1 MKNKFMRSV
10 TAMVVAVTM
19 LISSQGVV
27 TSFADGGD
35 HSDMSESSSVQMNE
49 VDNNGTDQS
58 TKDDAAQCNCGATD
72 GEAHKE
78 GCPLYVKPDG
88 GNTENDAAQCTC
100 GAKEG
105 EPHQENCPLYVKPDD
120 GNTNDGDTDNGAGE
134 DTNIKSVV
142 DTINALP
149 AAETITEETDLVS
162 LKDQVNAARVAY
174 DALSD
179 DQKADFDAATLE
191 KLTALEAKISELESG
206 EQETAPSEAVQN
218 VIEKIDSAVE
228 QIDYTTETISATD
241 GTTVTK
247 THITMLKDLDPANNA
262 ELKALIDKE
271 AAHEQDETQPALTD
285 EEAAKLSEARKAFED
300 ASAKYLSEGFS
311 NAQLVARQ
319 AYDALATEEEKA
331 QVTNYSLLTDME
343 ANIAYIM
350 QAVNTLPETPEIT
363 PGMDQNKINEI
374 LKSEATEITIKA
386 GTYSN
391 VSINVTGKTLIV
403 NGVVEGLTGFSLNN
417 ATLKGATDKGTDK
430 ITLTDITSEVTFN
443 NGVTLENVTLD
454 IKGAVHNF
462 LLNWASGNVNITNS
476 TLSASDNTKGCGL
489 YAGGSTAG
497 SVFYANNSEVHFDH
511 NVQGDGGSGIWAN
524 GDGNP
529 NAAFKFEN
537 STLTMNNNGLN
548 GFMGV
553 RTGKATF
560 NFINTN
566 VTVTGNGSSTD
577 GGEGDGFSYGYITL
591 KNTDNG
597 DYTFNVSGND
607 NNGLDGGW
615 ANNAALDANGYTIK
629 ANGNG
634 NIGINIS
641 KLNEEKTESS
651 ITDCTVEANGNGSH
665 GLSVKQPCSITGSQV
680 TANGNGADGIRFF
693 SSSRNLSINNS
704 SVTANGNTGSGLYFY
719 GNKLTTSG
727 NTSIILNSNQN
738 SGLYVY
744 RGTADLSGADV
755 TIMTNNT
762 SSNGGGIYNKGT
774 LTLPNGAKVYNNHAT
789 KAGDDIYN
797 TGEITFSRVGTDWT
811 LDDTN
816 LPITGWYYDGHKNGD
831 ETKRWKQDTQEDSYQ
846 LFNSFDENGKV
857 VLNTV
862 TSLKAAH
869 AYSYDPKTPV
879 NPGTEWQVSKSKT
892 ATNLDANYQSQ
903 ITLSLPSSE
912 YQLASD
918 VVFVLDKSTSG
929 NVKDDAIKMLE
940 SLKSDIEENGAKVNV
955 GIVIFNQAASR
966 FGWYDL
972 ITEYDQIIEIFNKEI
987 KDGTNLNAGLL
998 AAKEMLEEHTDVDPN
1013 RKHMILVSDG
1023 ISYYYCEGTNYQ
1035 QGYTIASLNGGNDG
1049 EGSRNCTPDST
1060 LSAWGIKYGTYGADN
1075 EGFSYIP
1082 DWSQW
1087 ESGMPAL
1094 LSSDYTKYQYQV
1106 GSPDIPTEADSPKAV
1121 PFNERKNYPI
1131 NVDISLYNSLKLY
1144 RDLASKYHCYAV
1156 LDGTTNKYTFG
1167 TPFMEYMAGETFVG
1181 SSSQEKF
1188 LNIKNDIFYL
1198 VDEGSSIVD
1207 VIGEGI
1213 DNAGNE
1219 YDFKFINDINNLNLT
1234 VNGISLPK
1242 EQIVEN
1248 TSYGFGEKLDNGKYE
1263 FELTYYPDGIG
1274 KEARSQEVI
1283 AGELF
1288 RLDINVPITIDKP
1301 VQLTYTVQLTN
1312 PQTADGTYGQY
1323 DADGSEEYAGLYT
1336 NKMAILYPVD
1346 SNGVEGEQEAFQKP
1360 TVSYS
1365 ISNGKPVD
1373 PPVDP
1378 EDPTPRPGGGGDE
1391 DDDTPTII
1399 NETPVP
1405 TTTIDDED
1413 VPLTDLPEDTVTIDD
1428 EEVPLKDIPNTGD
1441 MIPVPAMV
1449 AAVISIGGIALLMK
1463 KHK

>member
-1 MKNKFMRSV
+1 
-10 TAMVVAVTM
+10 
-19 LISSQGVV
+19 
-27 TSFADGGD
+27 
-35 HSDMSESSSVQMNE
+35 MNE
-49 VDNNGTDQS
+49 VGNNGTDQS
-58 TKDDAAQCNCGATD
+58 TEDGVAQCNCGATD

-78 GCPLYVKPDG
+78 DCPLYVKPDG

-142 DTINALP
+142 DAINALP
-149 AAETITEETDLVS
+149 ATETITEETDLVS

-179 DQKADFDAATLE
+179 DQKAAFDAATLE

-218 VIEKIDSAVE
+218 VIEKIDAAVE
-228 QIDYTTETISATD
+228 QIDYTTETITATD

-285 EEAAKLSEARKAFED
+285 EEAAKLSEVRKAFED
-300 ASAKYLSEGFS
+300 AKAKYLSEGFS
-311 NAQLVARQ
+311 NAQLAARQ
-319 AYDALATEEEKA
+319 AYDALAEADKT

-343 ANIAYIM
+343 TNIAYIM
-350 QAVNTLPETPEIT
+350 QAVNTLPEEPVAMIGTEPYTSLDDAVEKAEEGSTIT
-363 PGMDQNKINEI
+363 LLKDCKLTKGFNKT
-374 LKSEATEITIKA
+374 LTFTGHHKITIPKQLTSNGEGWMCFGLYDPSRVLTFDDVEVEWISDGTAPWLMLSLSGTLNVTNGANLTFKFDSKTTKTRNAIYMNEGAVLNVTNASTFQILGVGTEGTA
-386 GTYSN
+386 GQGIQLDKTGKSTIN
-391 VSINVTGKTLIV
+391 VSAGSTFLIDGTNRGYVNSPVVNVEDSTFTV
-403 NGVVEGLTGFSLNN
+403 QNCTSNASNGG
-417 ATLKGATDKGTDK
+417 
-430 ITLTDITSEVTFN
+430 
-443 NGVTLENVTLD
+443 
-454 IKGAVHNF
+454 NF
-462 LLNWASGNVNITNS
+462 TATNS
-476 TLSASDNTKGCGL
+476 KVTYQNNKGHGLSA
-489 YAGGSTAG
+489 
-497 SVFYANNSEVHFDH
+497 
-511 NVQGDGGSGIWAN
+511 GDVI
-524 GDGNP
+524 
-529 NAAFKFEN
+529 
-537 STLTMNNNGLN
+537 
-548 GFMGV
+548 
-553 RTGKATF
+553 
-560 NFINTN
+560 
-566 VTVTGNGSSTD
+566 
-577 GGEGDGFSYGYITL
+577 L
-591 KNTDNG
+591 KNTD
-597 DYTFNVSGND
+597 FLSD
-607 NNGLDGGW
+607 NNGLYGVYVNGKFLVDKDSTMTVTNNSYDGDCAGV
-615 ANNAALDANGYTIK
+615 NLTAAVNDGRVEAGAVVTIT
-629 ANGNG
+629 GNKCSG
-634 NIGINIS
+634 FSSRGVCTFEEGS
-641 KLNEEKTESS
+641 KL
-651 ITDCTVEANGNGSH
+651 
-665 GLSVKQPCSITGSQV
+665 
-680 TANGNGADGIRFF
+680 
-693 SSSRNLSINNS
+693 
-704 SVTANGNTGSGLYFY
+704 
-719 GNKLTTSG
+719 
-727 NTSIILNSNQN
+727 
-738 SGLYVY
+738 
-744 RGTADLSGADV
+744 
-755 TIMTNNT
+755 TITNNINDKG
-762 SSNGGGIYNKGT
+762 SASYGGGIYNTKST
-774 LTLPNGAKVYNNHAT
+774 AHLTLPSDAVIYNNHAVT
-789 KAGDDIYN
+789 GGDDIYN
-797 TGEITFSRVGTDWT
+797 TGEITFSHVGTDWI

-816 LPITGWYYDGHKNGD
+816 LPITGWYFDGDNNG
-831 ETKRWKQDTQEDSYQ
+831 TTTNRWSKSNYYE
-846 LFNSFDENGKV
+846 LFNLFDESGKV
-857 VLNTV
+857 TLTG
-862 TSLKAAH
+862 TYALKAAH
-869 AYSYDPKTPV
+869 AYAYAYDPETPV

-903 ITLSLPSSE
+903 VTLSLPSAQE
-912 YQLASD
+912 QLVSD

-972 ITEYDQIIEIFNKEI
+972 ITEYDQMIEIFNKEI

-1035 QGYTIASLNGGNDG
+1035 QGYTIASLNGGDDG
-1049 EGSRNCTPDST
+1049 EGTRNCTPDST

-1121 PFNERKNYPI
+1121 PFKERKNYPI

-1219 YDFKFINDINNLNLT
+1219 YDFKFINDINLT

-1378 EDPTPRPGGGGDE
+1378 EDPTPRPGGGDE

-1399 NETPVP
+1399 NDTPVP

-1449 AAVISIGGIALLMK
+1449 AAVISIGGIALLIK

>member
-1 MKNKFMRSV
+1 MCFGLGDPSRV
-10 TAMVVAVTM
+10 LTFD
-19 LISSQGVV
+19 GVEV
-27 TSFADGGD
+27 EWNSDG
-35 HSDMSESSSVQMNE
+35 
-49 VDNNGTDQS
+49 
-58 TKDDAAQCNCGATD
+58 
-72 GEAHKE
+72 
-78 GCPLYVKPDG
+78 
-88 GNTENDAAQCTC
+88 
-100 GAKEG
+100 
-105 EPHQENCPLYVKPDD
+105 
-120 GNTNDGDTDNGAGE
+120 
-134 DTNIKSVV
+134 
-142 DTINALP
+142 
-149 AAETITEETDLVS
+149 
-162 LKDQVNAARVAY
+162 
-174 DALSD
+174 
-179 DQKADFDAATLE
+179 
-191 KLTALEAKISELESG
+191 
-206 EQETAPSEAVQN
+206 TAPWLMLSLSGRLN
-218 VIEKIDSAVE
+218 VTNSANLTFKFDSKA
-228 QIDYTTETISATD
+228 
-241 GTTVTK
+241 TK
-247 THITMLKDLDPANNA
+247 TNCAIYMNSGA
-262 ELKALIDKE
+262 AL
-271 AAHEQDETQPALTD
+271 
-285 EEAAKLSEARKAFED
+285 
-300 ASAKYLSEGFS
+300 
-311 NAQLVARQ
+311 N
-319 AYDALATEEEKA
+319 
-331 QVTNYSLLTDME
+331 VTNGSTFQILGT
-343 ANIAYIM
+343 
-350 QAVNTLPETPEIT
+350 NTAGIT
-363 PGMDQNKINEI
+363 GQGIQLDAPGT
-374 LKSEATEITIKA
+374 A
-386 GTYSN
+386 
-391 VSINVTGKTLIV
+391 SINVTGNSKFLIDGTNRGYV
-403 NGVVEGLTGFSLNN
+403 NSPVINVEDSTFTVQNCTSN
-417 ATLKGATDKGTDK
+417 A
-430 ITLTDITSEVTFN
+430 S
-443 NGVTLENVTLD
+443 NG
-454 IKGAVHNF
+454 GNF
-462 LLNWASGNVNITNS
+462 TATNS
-476 TLSASDNTKGCGL
+476 KVTYQNNKGHGLSA
-489 YAGGSTAG
+489 
-497 SVFYANNSEVHFDH
+497 
-511 NVQGDGGSGIWAN
+511 GDVI
-524 GDGNP
+524 
-529 NAAFKFEN
+529 
-537 STLTMNNNGLN
+537 
-548 GFMGV
+548 
-553 RTGKATF
+553 
-560 NFINTN
+560 
-566 VTVTGNGSSTD
+566 
-577 GGEGDGFSYGYITL
+577 L
-591 KNTDNG
+591 KNTD
-597 DYTFNVSGND
+597 FLSD
-607 NNGLDGGW
+607 NNGLYGVYVNGEFLVDKDSTMTVTNNSYDGDCAGV
-615 ANNAALDANGYTIK
+615 NLTAAVNDGRVKAGAVVTIT
-629 ANGNG
+629 GNKCSG
-634 NIGINIS
+634 FSSRGVCTFEEGS
-641 KLNEEKTESS
+641 KL
-651 ITDCTVEANGNGSH
+651 
-665 GLSVKQPCSITGSQV
+665 
-680 TANGNGADGIRFF
+680 
-693 SSSRNLSINNS
+693 
-704 SVTANGNTGSGLYFY
+704 
-719 GNKLTTSG
+719 
-727 NTSIILNSNQN
+727 
-738 SGLYVY
+738 
-744 RGTADLSGADV
+744 
-755 TIMTNNT
+755 TITNNINDKG
-762 SSNGGGIYNKGT
+762 SASYGGGIYNT
-774 LTLPNGAKVYNNHAT
+774 TSTAHLTLPSDAVIYNNHAVT
-789 KAGDDIYN
+789 GGDDIYN

-816 LPITGWYYDGHKNGD
+816 LPITGWYFDGDNNG
-831 ETKRWKQDTQEDSYQ
+831 TTTNRWSKSNYYE
-846 LFNSFDENGKV
+846 LFNLFDENGKV
-857 VLNTV
+857 TLTGIYA
-862 TSLKAAH
+862 LKAAH
-869 AYSYDPKTPV
+869 AYAYDPETPV
-879 NPGTEWQVSKSKT
+879 NPTNWEHSKSKT

-903 ITLSLPSSE
+903 VTLSLPSAQE
-912 YQLASD
+912 QLVSD

-1035 QGYTIASLNGGNDG
+1035 QGYTIASLNGGDDG
-1049 EGSRNCTPDST
+1049 EGTRNCTPDST

-1121 PFNERKNYPI
+1121 PFKERKNYPI

-1378 EDPTPRPGGGGDE
+1378 EDPTPRPGGGDE

-1399 NETPVP
+1399 NDTPVP

-1449 AAVISIGGIALLMK
+1449 AAVISIGGIALLIK

>member
-27 TSFADGGD
+27 TSFADGED
-35 HSDMSESSSVQMNE
+35 YSDLSESSSVQMNE
-49 VDNNGTDQS
+49 VGNNGTNQP
-58 TKDDAAQCNCGATD
+58 TENGTGEDAA
-72 GEAHKE
+72 
-78 GCPLYVKPDG
+78 VKD
-88 GNTENDAAQCTC
+88 
-100 GAKEG
+100 
-105 EPHQENCPLYVKPDD
+105 
-120 GNTNDGDTDNGAGE
+120 
-134 DTNIKSVV
+134 VV
-142 DTINALP
+142 EMINALP
-149 AAETITEETDLVS
+149 AAETITKETNLVSLKDQVNAARAAYDELSDDQKAAFNADVLGKLTALEAKISELESNDQETKPSDAVQTVVDAINALPAVETITEETDLVS
-162 LKDQVNAARVAY
+162 LKDQVNAARAAY

-179 DQKADFDAATLE
+179 DQKAAFDAATLE

-206 EQETAPSEAVQN
+206 NQETESSEAVQN
-218 VIEKIDSAVE
+218 VIEKIDAAVE

-285 EEAAKLSEARKAFED
+285 EEAAKLSDARKAFED
-300 ASAKYLSEGFS
+300 AKAKYLSEGFS
-311 NAQLVARQ
+311 DAQLAARQ
-319 AYDALATEEEKA
+319 AYDALSTEEEKV
-331 QVTNYSLLTDME
+331 QVTNYSLLTAME
-343 ANIAYIM
+343 ENIAYIM
-350 QAVNTLPETPEIT
+350 QAVNTLPESAMTIIT
-363 PGMDQNKINEI
+363 ESVTGQTYTVDAQNTLVIRGSEKNPITITDCTFSLSGETNLINE
-374 LKSEATEITIKA
+374 S
-386 GTYSN
+386 G
-391 VSINVTGKTLIV
+391 VGFTGETKV
-403 NGVVEGLTGFSLNN
+403 KMAVG
-417 ATLKGATDKGTDK
+417 DY
-430 ITLTDITSEVTFN
+430 
-443 NGVTLENVTLD
+443 VTLENCTIKINSGKCTSYTGNDCALGFFGTNTVNNSTITASTWDGNCIGFFGKANVTFTNSQLSTNAVTTGWSYAMFNTTTLTLD
-454 IKGAVHNF
+454 ASTMEATKMDKG
-462 LLNWASGNVNITNS
+462 SSRNVNVFYSGDAVQNNVYVKNSSNIHFYGNIAGGFALNHSNFYVNDSTITIEDNAGNASNSGYWFLTNS
-476 TLSASDNTKGCGL
+476 
-489 YAGGSTAG
+489 
-497 SVFYANNSEVHFDH
+497 E
-511 NVQGDGGSGIWAN
+511 
-524 GDGNP
+524 
-529 NAAFKFEN
+529 
-537 STLTMNNNGLN
+537 
-548 GFMGV
+548 
-553 RTGKATF
+553 
-560 NFINTN
+560 
-566 VTVTGNGSSTD
+566 
-577 GGEGDGFSYGYITL
+577 
-591 KNTDNG
+591 
-597 DYTFNVSGND
+597 
-607 NNGLDGGW
+607 
-615 ANNAALDANGYTIK
+615 
-629 ANGNG
+629 
-634 NIGINIS
+634 INILS
-641 KLNEEKTESS
+641 
-651 ITDCTVEANGNGSH
+651 NGGH
-665 GLSVKQPCSITGSQV
+665 GLSCNSVESHNSKILSWDNGECGIYTTNLYIDKDSHV
-680 TANGNGADGIRFF
+680 TLTENCKTSTKYPALLIRGNSTVEFGADLLISNNYRNGIDI
-693 SSSRNLSINNS
+693 LGGEIN
-704 SVTANGNTGSGLYFY
+704 
-719 GNKLTTSG
+719 
-727 NTSIILNSNQN
+727 I
-738 SGLYVY
+738 
-744 RGTADLSGADV
+744 LSGV
-755 TIMTNNT
+755 ITNNGGRIREDGNI
-762 SSNGGGIYNKGT
+762 SYGEMGGGIYSQNAK
-774 LTLPNGAKVYNNHAT
+774 LTISDDVQIFNNQSRDC
-789 KAGDDIYN
+789 GDDLHLQSGSISFYN
-797 TGEITFSRVGTDWT
+797 ITKENDAILNETQ
-811 LDDTN
+811 
-816 LPITGWYYDGHKNGD
+816 LPITGWYVDGYLDGKS
-831 ETKRWKQDTQEDSYQ
+831 TKRWKQDTQEDSYQ
-846 LFNSFDENGKV
+846 LFNNFDENGKA

-869 AYSYDPKTPV
+869 AYSYNPETPV
-879 NPGTEWQVSKSKT
+879 NPIKWQVSKSKT

-903 ITLSLPSSE
+903 VTLSLPSSE

-918 VVFVLDKSTSG
+918 VVFVLDKSTSS

-955 GIVIFNQAASR
+955 GIVIFNQEASR

-972 ITEYDQIIEIFNKEI
+972 ITEYDQIIEVFNKEI

-1035 QGYTIASLNGGNDG
+1035 QGYTIASLNGGDDG
-1049 EGSRNCTPDST
+1049 EGSRNCTPNSN

-1121 PFNERKNYPI
+1121 PFKERKNYPI

-1323 DADGSEEYAGLYT
+1323 DADGSKEYAGLYT

-1360 TVSYS
+1360 TVSYT

>member
-27 TSFADGGD
+27 TSFADGED
-35 HSDMSESSSVQMNE
+35 YSDLSESSSVQMNE
-49 VDNNGTDQS
+49 VGNNGTNQP
-58 TKDDAAQCNCGATD
+58 TENGTGEDAA
-72 GEAHKE
+72 
-78 GCPLYVKPDG
+78 VKD
-88 GNTENDAAQCTC
+88 
-100 GAKEG
+100 
-105 EPHQENCPLYVKPDD
+105 
-120 GNTNDGDTDNGAGE
+120 
-134 DTNIKSVV
+134 VV
-142 DTINALP
+142 EMINALP
-149 AAETITEETDLVS
+149 AAETITKETNLVS
-162 LKDQVNAARVAY
+162 LKDQVNAARAAY

-179 DQKADFDAATLE
+179 DQKAAFDAATLE

-206 EQETAPSEAVQN
+206 NQETESSEAVQN
-218 VIEKIDSAVE
+218 VIEKIDAAVE

-285 EEAAKLSEARKAFED
+285 EEAAKLSDARKAFED
-300 ASAKYLSEGFS
+300 AKAKYLSEGFS
-311 NAQLVARQ
+311 DAQLAARQ
-319 AYDALATEEEKA
+319 AYDALSTEEEKV
-331 QVTNYSLLTDME
+331 QVTNYSLLTAME
-343 ANIAYIM
+343 ENIAYIM
-350 QAVNTLPETPEIT
+350 QAVNTLPESAMTIIT
-363 PGMDQNKINEI
+363 ESVTGQTYTVDAQNTLVIRGSEKNPITITDCTFSLSGETNLINE
-374 LKSEATEITIKA
+374 S
-386 GTYSN
+386 G
-391 VSINVTGKTLIV
+391 VGFTGETKV
-403 NGVVEGLTGFSLNN
+403 KMAVG
-417 ATLKGATDKGTDK
+417 DY
-430 ITLTDITSEVTFN
+430 
-443 NGVTLENVTLD
+443 VTLENCTIKINSGKCTSYTGNDCALGFFGTNTVNNSTITASTWDGNCIGFFGKANVTFTNSQLSTNAVTTGWSYAMFNTTTLTLD
-454 IKGAVHNF
+454 ASTMEATKMDKG
-462 LLNWASGNVNITNS
+462 SSRNVNVFYSGDAVQNNVYVKNSSNIHFYGNIAGGFALNHSNFYVNDSTITIEDNAGNASNSGYWFLTNS
-476 TLSASDNTKGCGL
+476 
-489 YAGGSTAG
+489 
-497 SVFYANNSEVHFDH
+497 E
-511 NVQGDGGSGIWAN
+511 
-524 GDGNP
+524 
-529 NAAFKFEN
+529 
-537 STLTMNNNGLN
+537 
-548 GFMGV
+548 
-553 RTGKATF
+553 
-560 NFINTN
+560 
-566 VTVTGNGSSTD
+566 
-577 GGEGDGFSYGYITL
+577 
-591 KNTDNG
+591 
-597 DYTFNVSGND
+597 
-607 NNGLDGGW
+607 
-615 ANNAALDANGYTIK
+615 
-629 ANGNG
+629 
-634 NIGINIS
+634 INILS
-641 KLNEEKTESS
+641 
-651 ITDCTVEANGNGSH
+651 NGGH
-665 GLSVKQPCSITGSQV
+665 GLSCNSVESHNSKILSWDNGECGIYTTNLYIDKDSHV
-680 TANGNGADGIRFF
+680 TLTENCKTSTKYPALLIRGNSTVEFGADLLISNNYRNGIDI
-693 SSSRNLSINNS
+693 LGGEIN
-704 SVTANGNTGSGLYFY
+704 
-719 GNKLTTSG
+719 
-727 NTSIILNSNQN
+727 I
-738 SGLYVY
+738 
-744 RGTADLSGADV
+744 LSGV
-755 TIMTNNT
+755 ITNNGGRIREDGNI
-762 SSNGGGIYNKGT
+762 SYGEMGGGIYSQNAK
-774 LTLPNGAKVYNNHAT
+774 LTISDDVQIFNNQSRDC
-789 KAGDDIYN
+789 GDDLHLQSGSISFYN
-797 TGEITFSRVGTDWT
+797 ITKENDAILNETQ
-811 LDDTN
+811 
-816 LPITGWYYDGHKNGD
+816 LPITGWYVDGYLDGKS
-831 ETKRWKQDTQEDSYQ
+831 TKRWKQDTQEDSYQ
-846 LFNSFDENGKV
+846 LFNNFDENGKA

-869 AYSYDPKTPV
+869 AYSYNPETPV
-879 NPGTEWQVSKSKT
+879 NPIKWQVSKSKT

-903 ITLSLPSSE
+903 VTLSLPSSE

-918 VVFVLDKSTSG
+918 VVFVLDKSTSS

-955 GIVIFNQAASR
+955 GIVIFNQEASR

-972 ITEYDQIIEIFNKEI
+972 ITEYDQIIEVFNKEI

-1035 QGYTIASLNGGNDG
+1035 QGYTIASLNGGDDG
-1049 EGSRNCTPDST
+1049 EGSRNCTPNSN

-1121 PFNERKNYPI
+1121 PFKERKNYPI

-1219 YDFKFINDINNLNLT
+1219 YDFKFIDEADKLT
-1234 VNGISLPK
+1234 LKVGNEVLPIHEENGY
-1242 EQIVEN
+1242 
-1248 TSYGFGEKLDNGKYE
+1248 YGFGEKLTSGDYAGHYPY
-1263 FELTYYPDGIG
+1263 ELTYYPEGMG
-1274 KEARSQEVI
+1274 TRSLEV

-1288 RLDINVPITIDKP
+1288 RWDINVPVSNFAP

-1323 DADGSEEYAGLYT
+1323 DADGSKEYAGLYT

-1399 NETPVP
+1399 NDTPVP

>member
-1 MKNKFMRSV
+1 
-10 TAMVVAVTM
+10 
-19 LISSQGVV
+19 
-27 TSFADGGD
+27 
-35 HSDMSESSSVQMNE
+35 
-49 VDNNGTDQS
+49 
-58 TKDDAAQCNCGATD
+58 
-72 GEAHKE
+72 
-78 GCPLYVKPDG
+78 
-88 GNTENDAAQCTC
+88 
-100 GAKEG
+100 
-105 EPHQENCPLYVKPDD
+105 
-120 GNTNDGDTDNGAGE
+120 
-134 DTNIKSVV
+134 
-142 DTINALP
+142 
-149 AAETITEETDLVS
+149 
-162 LKDQVNAARVAY
+162 
-174 DALSD
+174 
-179 DQKADFDAATLE
+179 
-191 KLTALEAKISELESG
+191 
-206 EQETAPSEAVQN
+206 
-218 VIEKIDSAVE
+218 
-228 QIDYTTETISATD
+228 
-241 GTTVTK
+241 
-247 THITMLKDLDPANNA
+247 MLKDLDPANNA

-271 AAHEQDETQPALTD
+271 AAHEQDENQPALTD
-285 EEAAKLSEARKAFED
+285 EEAAKLSDARKVFED
-300 ASAKYLSEGFS
+300 AKAKYLSEGFS
-311 NAQLVARQ
+311 NAQLAARQ

-331 QVTNYSLLTDME
+331 QVTNYSLLTAME
-343 ANIAYIM
+343 ENIAYIM
-350 QAVNTLPETPEIT
+350 QAVNTLPTSVAEINGILYDTLDEAIADAEDGDTIEVLQDCTTQNGFSIYGKSLTIDGNNHAITVDNLGIYLLNNGSNIAELTFKNCKQLNISPVSGTPTAAGNSAPWASVIVSFDCILTFDNCTVNIQQPIGDTKVHTGLYYHE
-363 PGMDQNKINEI
+363 GSKIN
-374 LKSEATEITIKA
+374 LNNTVMS
-386 GTYSN
+386 
-391 VSINVTGKTLIV
+391 VTGFTTNGFSADV
-403 NGVVEGLTGFSLNN
+403 NDEGLPY
-417 ATLKGATDKGTDK
+417 
-430 ITLTDITSEVTFN
+430 TSE
-443 NGVTLENVTLD
+443 LNV
-454 IKGAVHNF
+454 
-462 LLNWASGNVNITNS
+462 LNDSNLTVSQNRA
-476 TLSASDNTKGCGL
+476 GL
-489 YAGGSTAG
+489 TA
-497 SVFYANNSEVHFDH
+497 AL
-511 NVQGDGGSGIWAN
+511 
-524 GDGNP
+524 
-529 NAAFKFEN
+529 K
-537 STLTMNNNGLN
+537 
-548 GFMGV
+548 
-553 RTGKATF
+553 
-560 NFINTN
+560 
-566 VTVTGNGSSTD
+566 VTVTD
-577 GGEGDGFSYGYITL
+577 
-591 KNTDNG
+591 
-597 DYTFNVSGND
+597 
-607 NNGLDGGW
+607 
-615 ANNAALDANGYTIK
+615 
-629 ANGNG
+629 
-634 NIGINIS
+634 S
-641 KLNEEKTESS
+641 KLTNSNNRGYAS
-651 ITDCTVEANGNGSH
+651 
-665 GLSVKQPCSITGSQV
+665 
-680 TANGNGADGIRFF
+680 NGADYFITDSKVDISANGGHGMSARNVEIVNSNVKCEGNGGYGLNVTRSLTIDT
-693 SSSRNLSINNS
+693 SSTLDVIGNSWAGDDSGLQINNGAI
-704 SVTANGNTGSGLYFY
+704 ANIASGATVNIKDNKCSGLSNWGTCTFEE
-719 GNKLTTSG
+719 GSKLTITG
-727 NTSIILNSNQN
+727 NINDKGNFS
-738 SGLYVY
+738 
-744 RGTADLSGADV
+744 R
-755 TIMTNNT
+755 
-762 SSNGGGIYNKGT
+762 GGGIYNTKST
-774 LTLPNGAKVYNNHAT
+774 AHLTLPSDAVICNNQAVT
-789 KAGDDIYN
+789 EGDDIYN
-797 TGEITFSRVGTDWT
+797 TGEIIFNRVGSDWT
-811 LDDTN
+811 LEETN
-816 LPITGWYYDGHKNGD
+816 LPITGWYFDGNNNG
-831 ETKRWKQDTQEDSYQ
+831 TTTNRWSKSNYYE
-846 LFNSFDENGKV
+846 LFNLFDESGKV
-857 VLNTV
+857 TLTG
-862 TSLKAAH
+862 TYALKAAH
-869 AYSYDPKTPV
+869 AYAYDPETPV
-879 NPGTEWQVSKSKT
+879 NPTDWEHSKSKT

-903 ITLSLPSSE
+903 VTLSLPSSE

-1035 QGYTIASLNGGNDG
+1035 QGYTIASLNGGDDG
-1049 EGSRNCTPDST
+1049 EGSRNCTPNSN

-1121 PFNERKNYPI
+1121 PFKERKNYPI

-1219 YDFKFINDINNLNLT
+1219 YDFKFIDEADKLT
-1234 VNGISLPK
+1234 LKVGNEVLPIHEENGY
-1242 EQIVEN
+1242 
-1248 TSYGFGEKLDNGKYE
+1248 YGFGEKLTSGDYAGHYPY
-1263 FELTYYPDGIG
+1263 ELTYYPEGMG
-1274 KEARSQEVI
+1274 TRSLEV

-1288 RLDINVPITIDKP
+1288 RWDINVPVSNFAP

-1399 NETPVP
+1399 NDTPVP

>member
-49 VDNNGTDQS
+49 VGNNGTDQS

-179 DQKADFDAATLE
+179 DQKAAFDAATLE

-218 VIEKIDSAVE
+218 VIEKIDAAVE
-228 QIDYTTETISATD
+228 QIDYTTETITATD

-285 EEAAKLSEARKAFED
+285 EEAAKLSDARKVFED
-300 ASAKYLSEGFS
+300 AKAKYLSEGFS
-311 NAQLVARQ
+311 NAQLAARQ

-331 QVTNYSLLTDME
+331 QVTNYSLLEDME

-350 QAVNTLPETPEIT
+350 QAVNTLPEGEDVAMI
-363 PGMDQNKINEI
+363 GDK
-374 LKSEATEITIKA
+374 
-386 GTYSN
+386 GY
-391 VSINVTGKTLIV
+391 KTLDEAIAAAGDGATIEV
-403 NGVVEGLTGFSLNN
+403 LQDCTSSGINLTKDLTIEGQKNSNGLYPIIKF
-417 ATLKGATDKGTDK
+417 TDKG
-430 ITLTDITSEVTFN
+430 IALWGRSLTFKTCNIIMQ
-443 NGVTLENVTLD
+443 GV
-454 IKGAVHNF
+454 
-462 LLNWASGNVNITNS
+462 
-476 TLSASDNTKGCGL
+476 
-489 YAGGSTAG
+489 GSTP
-497 SVFYANNSEVHFDH
+497 YAEWSWMTICANKDASLNLINS
-511 NVQGDGGSGIWAN
+511 
-524 GDGNP
+524 
-529 NAAFKFEN
+529 
-537 STLTMNNNGLN
+537 
-548 GFMGV
+548 FM
-553 RTGKATF
+553 
-560 NFINTN
+560 
-566 VTVTGNGSSTD
+566 
-577 GGEGDGFSYGYITL
+577 L
-591 KNTDNG
+591 
-597 DYTFNVSGND
+597 
-607 NNGLDGGW
+607 
-615 ANNAALDANGYTIK
+615 LDANGVSNSPHAIYFCSNNKLNLTESTLEIK
-629 ANGNG
+629 NYPEDALEWDGGDGGYNVNLTKSIYISDNNRSGFTGTFVVTVSDQSRVQVLNSRGNG
-634 NIGINIS
+634 SNGSHFIVEN
-641 KLNEEKTESS
+641 KS
-651 ITDCTVEANGNGSH
+651 IVDFSNNGSH
-665 GLSVKQPCSITGSQV
+665 GLSAGNLTIKDSTV
-680 TANGNGADGIRFF
+680 TATDNKFCGIVVSGKFNISDHSIVTVDSNASGKSEAAYAGFRLSGSGESTIDST
-693 SSSRNLSINNS
+693 SSLSIKN
-704 SVTANGNTGSGLYFY
+704 
-719 GNKLTTSG
+719 
-727 NTSIILNSNQN
+727 NQN
-738 SGLYVY
+738 TGLYV
-744 RGTADLSGADV
+744 RAGDLTISEGANV
-755 TIMTNNT
+755 EITNNT
-762 SSNGGGIYNKGT
+762 VTNNIMGGFGGGIYVGYEDYSDSKVI
-774 LTLPNGAKVYNNHAT
+774 LPSNAKIYNNHAPV
-789 KAGDDIYN
+789 AGDDIYIAPKAS
-797 TGEITFSRVGTDWT
+797 ITFSGVGSDWI

-816 LPITGWYYDGHKNGD
+816 LPITGWYFDGNNNG
-831 ETKRWKQDTQEDSYQ
+831 TTTNRWSKSNYYE
-846 LFNSFDENGKV
+846 LFNLFDESGKAT
-857 VLNTV
+857 LTG
-862 TSLKAAH
+862 TYALKAAH
-869 AYSYDPKTPV
+869 AYSYNPETPV
-879 NPGTEWQVSKSKT
+879 NPIKWQVSKSKT

-903 ITLSLPSSE
+903 VTLSLPSSE

-1167 TPFMEYMAGETFVG
+1167 TPFMKYMAGETFVG

-1323 DADGSEEYAGLYT
+1323 DADGSKEYAGLYT

-1399 NETPVP
+1399 NDTPVP